1 MRNMRSLYSKYWGIR
16 EISWNWRDSINGL
29 RWDDFPSSYNHC
41 HSDWKINLNCKLP
54 EMKATVLQQIFQ
66 VVYISLMTMAIL
78 QGHYF
83 IWWLFFVTSC
93 QLIYHINI
101 AHSANYPYVQQS
113 SGQKV
118 TKFSCL
124 INKDS
129 ILEYE
134 FQKVKL
140 FPVLVRL
147 ILYL

>member
-1 MRNMRSLYSKYWGIR
+1 MPYEKSEVLVLEILRYQRNFLKLVWQHQWTKMRWLSFQL
-16 EISWNWRDSINGL
+16 
-29 RWDDFPSSYNHC
+29 H

-54 EMKATVLQQIFQ
+54 EMKAMVLQQIFKN
-66 VVYISLMTMAIL
+66 VYISLMTMAIF

-83 IWWLFFVTSC
+83 IWQLSFVTSC

-101 AHSANYPYVQQS
+101 AHSANCSYMQQS

-118 TKFSCL
+118 TNCSCL

-134 FQKVKL
+134 FQK
-140 FPVLVRL
+140 
-147 ILYL
+147 